1 MRNKRPFT
9 ITQVSASGRFGLE
22 RENLRIDPCGTL
34 ALTPHPLAFGDKL
47 TNSEITTD
55 FSESQ
60 IELVT
65 PVANSVQEMFVHEER
80 LTKTIYTGIK
90 DELLWPLSTP
100 PSLLPDED
108 QIPIAEFGRKGQD
121 KTDYRIYLS
130 KKYGR
135 IKQLYCGIHFNFS
148 FPDHLF
154 PNQDACNRFYLN
166 VVANALRHRFFLVHL
181 LSASPERI
189 ESVCYRSARLSKHG
203 YKNLEMVY
211 PNYSSPQNYIDSLRY
226 AVERGLI
233 ESPRELY
240 QLVRIKGTGFEDLVS
255 TPKAG
260 RIELRIADLN
270 PLFRAGINPNDL
282 YLMHLYLLWCAQSD
296 AGEFTKEE
304 QKEANALSD
313 EAALC
318 MVTDSFRVKMNAMF
332 DALVTFTRS
341 QSLPSAYESALND
354 ARTRWIDRS
363 KNYAARVHSE
373 LKCDPLTAIHWARQM
388 KNAYLSS
395 CRSVH

>member
-1 MRNKRPFT
+1 MRNKRTFT
-9 ITQVSASGRFGLE
+9 ITQVSANGRFGLE

-65 PVANSVQEMFVHEER
+65 PVANSIQEMFAHEEK
-80 LTKTIYTGIK
+80 LTKTIYTGLK

-100 PSLLPDED
+100 PSSLPAEEH
-108 QIPIAEFGRKGQD
+108 IPIAEFGPKGQD

-154 PNQDACNRFYLN
+154 PDQDACNCFYLN
-166 VVANALRHRFFLVHL
+166 LVANALRHRFFLVHL
-181 LSASPERI
+181 LSASPEQI
-189 ESVCYRSARLSKHG
+189 NSVCYRSARLSKHG
-203 YKNLEMVY
+203 YKNLEPVY
-211 PNYSSPQNYIDSLRY
+211 PNYSSPNHYIDSLRC
-226 AVERGLI
+226 AVEGGLI

-240 QLVRIKGTGFEDLVS
+240 QLVRIKGTGFEDLVNM
-255 TPKAG
+255 PKAG

-270 PLFRAGINPNDL
+270 PLFPAGINPNDL
-282 YLMHLYLLWCAQSD
+282 YLMHLYLLWCAHSG

-304 QKEANALSD
+304 QKEANARSD

-318 MVTDSFRVKMNAMF
+318 TVTDSFRVKMNAMF
-332 DALVTFTRS
+332 DALGAFARS
-341 QSLPSAYESALND
+341 QSLPSAYESALNA

-363 KNYAARVHSE
+363 KSYAARIHSE
-373 LKCDPLTAIHWARQM
+373 LTREPSAAMQWARQM
-388 KNAYLSS
+388 KNAYLSP
-395 CRSVH
+395 CRSTH

>member
-1 MRNKRPFT
+1 MRNKKPFT
-9 ITQVSASGRFGLE
+9 ITQVSADGRFGLE
-22 RENLRIDPCGTL
+22 RENLRIDPRGTL

-60 IELVT
+60 IELIT
-65 PVANSVQEMFVHEER
+65 PVAHSVQELFAHEKR
-80 LTKTIYTGIK
+80 LTKTIYTGIN

-100 PSLLPDED
+100 PSLLPAED
-108 QIPIAEFGRKGQD
+108 QIPIADFGRKGQD
-121 KTDYRIYLS
+121 KTDYRVYLS

-166 VVANALRHRFFLVHL
+166 LVANALRHRYFLVHL

-189 ESVCYRSARLSKHG
+189 ESISYRSVRLSTHG
-203 YKNLEMVY
+203 YKNLEPVY
-211 PNYSSPQNYIDSLRY
+211 PDYSSPQHYIDSLRD
-226 AVERGLI
+226 AVERGVI

-240 QLVRIKGTGFEDLVS
+240 QLVRIKGTGFEDLVNA
-255 TPKAG
+255 PKAG

-296 AGEFTKEE
+296 ASEFTRED
-304 QKEANALSD
+304 QKEANARSD

-318 MVTDSFRVKMNAMF
+318 TVTDSFSVKMNALF

-341 QSLPSAYESALND
+341 QSLPAAYESALND
-354 ARTRWIDRS
+354 ARARWIDRS
-363 KNYAARVHSE
+363 KSYAARVHSE
-373 LKCDPLTAIHWARQM
+373 LKRDPSAAMHWARQM
-388 KNAYLSS
+388 KNAYLSP
-395 CRSVH
+395 CRSAH